1 MNQLP
6 RRALSRYGLTFQGN
20 ILSVNCQCRILIR
33 VRRTTTRSPVL
44 VSISNPEPKWRIKWQ
59 NLQSGS
65 NFAIPV
71 PLITI
76 SFMGFSRTITTSL
89 GNTYRLPNAEY
100 IYSSKNEDKESVA
113 DLAESV
119 ASKVKKNPG
128 VLVTESNGRYVKN
141 LDDA

>member
-1 MNQLP
+1 GSARSKKLTTSLIGEGL
-6 RRALSRYGLTFQGN
+6 RRTLSCYALTFQGN

-76 SFMGFSRTITTSL
+76 SFMNEWKQRDSPE
-89 GNTYRLPNAEY
+89 RLQP
-100 IYSSKNEDKESVA
+100 
-113 DLAESV
+113 L
-119 ASKVKKNPG
+119 
-128 VLVTESNGRYVKN
+128 
-141 LDDA
+141 